1 MTRTR
6 VYFPGTM
13 WPFIEF
19 ARPIIEPV
27 AELIVQPDRIL
38 RGDDLTAV
46 LAGVDG
52 AILTAYEPLP
62 REVLQAAAP
71 RLRVLSKYGVG
82 IETIDLEAA
91 TELGIPVTNTPGAN
105 SLGVAEHTVALMLAS
120 LRRVRELDRL
130 VREGRWNDA
139 RKLIGGDFEG
149 STLGLVGYGN
159 VGQLVGRRAAA
170 LGMRVLA
177 YDPYQPA
184 ERVAATGAEK
194 ADDLDSMLAV
204 ADVVS
209 LHMVVTAQTRGMFDA
224 ARFARMKPGAVFVNT
239 ARAALVDQDALIA
252 ALRSGHL
259 AAAGIDVPNP
269 EPLGDESPLFEVEN
283 LLITPHHAGTTVR
296 TRERTLTQAAENL
309 VLLLDG
315 RLPDV
320 GLVNPEVR
328 ERFEALS
335 RARASDR
342 AARA

>member
-1 MTRTR
+1 
-6 VYFPGTM
+6 M
-13 WPFIEF
+13 WPFYEF

-27 AELIVQPDRIL
+27 AEIVVQPDRIL
-38 RGDDLTAV
+38 RGDDLAAV
-46 LAGVDG
+46 LADVDG
-52 AILTAYEPLP
+52 AILTAYEHLP
-62 REVLQAAAP
+62 REVLEAAAP

-105 SLGVAEHTVALMLAS
+105 SLGVAEHTVTLMLAS

-139 RKLIGGDFEG
+139 RKLIGGDIEG

-177 YDPYQPA
+177 YDPYQSA
-184 ERVAATGAEK
+184 ERIAATGATK
-194 ADDLDSMLAV
+194 VDDLGEMLGASD
-204 ADVVS
+204 AVS
-209 LHMVVTAQTRGMFDA
+209 LHMVVTPQTRGMFDA
-224 ARFARMKPGAVFVNT
+224 NLFARMKPGAVFVNT
-239 ARAALVDQDALIA
+239 ARAALVDQDALID
-252 ALRSGHL
+252 ALRSGRL
-259 AAAGIDVPNP
+259 SAAGIDVPEP
-269 EPLGDESPLFEVEN
+269 EPLGTESPLFGVEN
-283 LLITPHHAGTTVR
+283 LIITPHHAGTTVR

-315 RLPDV
+315 RLPEV

-328 ERFEALS
+328 ERFEA
-335 RARASDR
+335 RAGGRP
-342 AARA
+342 AAPRPAGTRPQA